1 MMETEDT
8 YWTPLKMDEP
18 VVGDYMATGEN
29 CYVPTENDTLLGYLA
44 DEQILELFE

>member
-18 VVGDYMATGEN
+18 VVVDYISTGEN
-29 CYVPTENDTLLGYLA
+29 CYLQTENDTLLCYLA
-44 DEQILELFE
+44 DEEILELFE

>member
-18 VVGDYMATGEN
+18 VVGDYI
-29 CYVPTENDTLLGYLA
+29 PTENDTLLGYLA
-44 DEQILELFE
+44 DEEILELFE

>member
-18 VVGDYMATGEN
+18 VVGEN

-44 DEQILELFE
+44 DEEILELFE